1 MIWNSSD
8 GLTWQRKTAAQLG
21 LDRDGQTVRDIA
33 YIASRGQDTVMTGMV
48 SGRKCSRAACHS
60 WNYSAAWLS
69 TDGGSTWTPVT
80 VPVDHGASNW
90 IIGVGFDQ
98 SGLIAV
104 RPGQSSSGGGD
115 GVAYFSPDGQSWH
128 YAATMEAAGGWNP
141 SLVKG
146 SNYGFVVTGA
156 SAAGRILA
164 YTSTGTGTS
173 WQPTAPLGNAASE
186 TVSGATVAPSGT
198 IIAIGGTDA
207 SQVSQQ
213 PVILEALAG
222 DGMVQQISLT
232 GIPGAVVPEL
242 TVNGL
247 AVAGGQQMAVGSAD
261 GYPAVWRKAPGRPW
275 SLVTSVAQ
283 VSAGQS
289 LSTLT
294 AVTHGRAG
302 WLAVGAPGPVAFTS
316 ANGTTWQPD
325 GAAASDLAGVTAV
338 DAAAGPAGYVIVGKL
353 PAPGGASVADVW
365 WSPDLTFWTRAHDV
379 NDVSG
384 SSQVLAV
391 AAGAHGFVSA
401 GSHDGQPA
409 VWTSADGRSWTT
421 IVLPL
426 PAGASSGT
434 LQQVAINGNH
444 VAALGQETTAIGS
457 VPLAEVSADGGATW
471 TRVPFSAPGAAVAFT
486 ALTAGADGFTA
497 AAQFGSPGQQRAA
510 IWTSATGTIWL
521 RETANGLTGR
531 PPGGDHHID
540 ALAPDGQ
547 AVTGI
552 ASITTQLSHQFFA
565 VTLPGR

>member
-1 MIWNSSD
+1 MAGPSGGWPRSADRTGARPRRAIRPSAWPAVPAGWLAVGPQATWTSPNGVSWTLSAPHGITPMLPGDQMYVLNSTSKGFLAGGAAAGGDAVIWNSSD

-33 YIASRGQDTVMTGMV
+33 YITSHGQDTVMSGMV
-48 SGRKCSRAACHS
+48 SGRECSQATCNN

-90 IIGVGFDQ
+90 ITGVGFDQ

-104 RPGQSSSGGGD
+104 RPGQSSSGGGE

-128 YAATMEAAGGWNP
+128 YAATMEAAGGWKP

-156 SAAGRILA
+156 SATGRILA

-186 TVSGATVAPSGT
+186 TVAGATVAPSGT

-222 DGMVQQISLT
+222 DGMVQQIPLT
-232 GIPGAVVPEL
+232 DIPGAVVPEL

-247 AVAGGQQMAVGSAD
+247 AAAGGQQIAVGSAD
-261 GYPAVWRKAPGRPW
+261 GYPAVWRTAPGRPW
-275 SLVTSVAQ
+275 SLVTSQAQ

-289 LSTLT
+289 LSALT

-302 WLAVGAPGPVAFTS
+302 WLAVGAPSPVAFTS
-316 ANGTTWQPD
+316 ANGTTWQTSAPV
-325 GAAASDLAGVTAV
+325 AADLAGVTAV

-353 PAPGGASVADVW
+353 PAPGGGFVADVW
-365 WSPDLTFWTRAHDV
+365 WSSDLVSWTRAQDV

-384 SSQVLAV
+384 SNQVLTV

-401 GSHDGQPA
+401 G
-409 VWTSADGRSWTT
+409 
-421 IVLPL
+421 
-426 PAGASSGT
+426 
-434 LQQVAINGNH
+434 
-444 VAALGQETTAIGS
+444 
-457 VPLAEVSADGGATW
+457 
-471 TRVPFSAPGAAVAFT
+471 
-486 ALTAGADGFTA
+486 
-497 AAQFGSPGQQRAA
+497 
-510 IWTSATGTIWL
+510 
-521 RETANGLTGR
+521 
-531 PPGGDHHID
+531 
-540 ALAPDGQ
+540 
-547 AVTGI
+547 
-552 ASITTQLSHQFFA
+552 
-565 VTLPGR
+565 